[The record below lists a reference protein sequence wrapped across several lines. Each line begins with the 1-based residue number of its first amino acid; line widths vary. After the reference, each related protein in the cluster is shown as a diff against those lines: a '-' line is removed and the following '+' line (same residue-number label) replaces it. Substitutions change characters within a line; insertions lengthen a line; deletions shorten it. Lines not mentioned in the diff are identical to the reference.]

1 MDPSTTIGQLKE
13 AALRFRDARNWKQFH
28 DPKNLSIGLAVEAA
42 ELQEL
47 FLWKTDEEV
56 KELLAS
62 EKGRDRMREE
72 IADVLVFLLYLSDSC
87 GIDLADS
94 VSRKIALNERKYP
107 VDKSYNSNRKYDELD
122 SGA

>member
-47 FLWKTDEEV
+47 FLWKTDE
-56 KELLAS
+56 
-62 EKGRDRMREE
+62 
-72 IADVLVFLLYLSDSC
+72 
-87 GIDLADS
+87 
-94 VSRKIALNERKYP
+94 
-107 VDKSYNSNRKYDELD
+107 
-122 SGA
+122 

>member
-1 MDPSTTIGQLKE
+1 
-13 AALRFRDARNWKQFH
+13 
-28 DPKNLSIGLAVEAA
+28 
-42 ELQEL
+42 
-47 FLWKTDEEV
+47 V